1 MLDGRVVKS
10 SGRKKIGPG
19 HGWMYY
25 ARGSAQIAFLI
36 AAFKFVEALIVP
48 PLADEP
54 RWLMAGVLTF
64 KFWGAGAALG
74 TVWLM
79 GRVSQR
85 LFGWPAYAAPP
96 ADVPTRHVVLTEEMR
111 LQSLGNRLVM
121 WWFILGFLALVMM
134 ADTGAGPIARIVLGV
149 FGQNDWLGLEIFVLG
164 LLVLAAPLV
173 LLALLPSQTRF
184 PLLAS
189 MQAAV
194 KPPQARN
201 RRRKR
206 P

>member
-1 MLDGRVVKS
+1 MKA
-10 SGRKKIGPG
+10 SGKTKTNAG

-36 AAFKFVEALIVP
+36 AAFKFIELLIVP

-54 RWLMAGVLTF
+54 RWLVAGVVSF

-74 TVWLM
+74 LLWLL

-85 LFGWPAYAAPP
+85 LFGWPAPEAPP
-96 ADVPTRHVVLTEEMR
+96 EAQPPTRPVVQTEAMR
-111 LQSLGNRLVM
+111 LQTLGNKLVL
-121 WWFILGFLALVMM
+121 WWFILGFLAIVMM
-134 ADTGAGPIARIVLGV
+134 ADTGAGPIPRLMKAVVGPS
-149 FGQNDWLGLEIFVLG
+149 DWLALETFVLG
-164 LLVLAAPLV
+164 LPLLAAPLV
-173 LLALLPSQTRF
+173 LLALLPWQTRF

-189 MQAAV
+189 LQKAV
-194 KPPQARN
+194 KPAHNRTRART
-201 RRRKR
+201 RGRKR